1 MIVHHRV
8 PTFEF
13 GFCFLAMHRKCLS
26 SCDRQPTVSAKFHS
40 QPFRIE
46 RNGYYVVPEFIIYLF
61 IKFTCKIPLS
71 TATTTTWEP
80 LFIRGCSLCPPVQ
93 STCNITLLFH
103 CYVTL
108 HFIVILLCCQSTPF
122 LHSFMYFP
130 PKAISSRVQYAMSP
144 LGSTCHCSVH
154 SNINDQKLSSDD
166 QKSQSQSA
174 TTMTH
179 SPEHIWIKFQYIA
192 WILLIILKIPLLVSP
207 QSAIIIH
214 GDKDCGA
221 LFVHINFQAGITHLN
236 FLRIFVT
243 LLLFSQRLLLG
254 NKYVNVHIEQR
265 F

>member
-1 MIVHHRV
+1 
-8 PTFEF
+8 
-13 GFCFLAMHRKCLS
+13 MHRKCLS

-71 TATTTTWEP
+71 TTTTTTWEP
-80 LFIRGCSLCPPVQ
+80 FFIRGCSLCPPVQ

-108 HFIVILLCCQSTPF
+108 HFIVILLFCQSTPF

-144 LGSTCHCSVH
+144 LGSTSHCSVH

-174 TTMTH
+174 TMHSRKTMTH

-192 WILLIILKIPLLVSP
+192 WILLIIL
-207 QSAIIIH
+207 
-214 GDKDCGA
+214 
-221 LFVHINFQAGITHLN
+221 
-236 FLRIFVT
+236 
-243 LLLFSQRLLLG
+243 
-254 NKYVNVHIEQR
+254 
-265 F
+265 